1 MSIRKYEASLGEP
14 LTEPQREVLENLIE
28 EAAEVIKNATKLL
41 RFGNEA
47 TNPLTGASN
56 SYELGM
62 EIGNLGAMVDLA
74 IKYKLV
80 IETDINTGMEQKS
93 EKLSKWSRTLP

>member
-1 MSIRKYEASLGEP
+1 MSIRKYEASLGGAAH
-14 LTEPQREVLENLIE
+14 RAAAR

-62 EIGNLGAMVDLA
+62 EIGNLGAMVDLGDKIQA
-74 IKYKLV
+74 GDRDRHQHRHGTKERKALKMV
-80 IETDINTGMEQKS
+80 
-93 EKLSKWSRTLP
+93 